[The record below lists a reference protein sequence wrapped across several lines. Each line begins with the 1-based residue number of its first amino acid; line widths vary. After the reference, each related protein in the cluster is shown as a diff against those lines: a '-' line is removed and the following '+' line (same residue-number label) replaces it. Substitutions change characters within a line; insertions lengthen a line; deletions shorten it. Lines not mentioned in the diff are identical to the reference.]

1 MSETPD
7 THSSPDSFD
16 RRHMVIDLALANIL
30 NKDKDLEVLQQQNDN
45 LRVQLSL
52 LREEADLWRAKAENA
67 LQQLHAGSVTEIPR
81 PHDKEQ
87 KEYIERLFDE
97 NLGQSPYYVGA
108 HFFSSVVVAAT
119 EVIREYCSRGGVA
132 PDDKAWIGVASE
144 HRRAMG
150 RELVKKVH
158 GFCPIMAQAAGNWIA
173 MWFLKAAWGGCG
185 ECSRREQGDGGAADG
200 SQLEYDPTYKPEA
213 MRAEIECEAV
223 VRDAKNADMEEAPAG
238 SKTKRRRTVSPKKV
252 K

>member
-16 RRHMVIDLALANIL
+16 PAPHGHRSSAGEHPEQGQGPGAFCE
-30 NKDKDLEVLQQQNDN
+30 KKQT
-45 LRVQLSL
+45 SGGP
-52 LREEADLWRAKAENA
+52 KAENA

-119 EVIREYCSRGGVA
+119 EVIRECCSRGGVA
-132 PDDKAWIGVASE
+132 PDDKTWIGVAGE

-185 ECSRREQGDGGAADG
+185 ECSRREQGDRGAADG

-213 MRAEIECEAV
+213 MRAEIEREAV
-223 VRDAKNADMEEAPAG
+223 VRDARSADMEEAPAG